1 MTEMHIL
8 LQRLIFSILAL
19 AIIGFAIFEQ
29 SFGRVLT
36 LVVVEVIVFF
46 ALLELITLM
55 RASDLSMPYLPVFAL
70 GLLMPVLFFAEEGRL
85 LQIGVTMVLFCCG
98 PVLVAAGMF
107 GGIRR
112 LMERIAISAFAFLYI
127 VVPLSIAMY
136 LRESETPASLLFLV
150 VVATVCTDTGAFIF
164 GSLFGRHK
172 LAPGLSP
179 NKTWEGAIGGALA
192 ALLVVAVLGTLMT
205 GVTQQVG
212 EPSPDEEWFFLIR
225 GWGAWRVMLATLL
238 FSIVGQVGDLA
249 ESMFKREAGVK
260 DSGGGLMGHGG
271 VLDRMDSHL
280 FNLPLAAALKL
291 IFG

>member
-1 MTEMHIL
+1 MHIL

-19 AIIGFAIFEQ
+19 AVIGFAIFEQ

-70 GLLMPVLFFAEEGRL
+70 GLLLPVLFFAEEGEL
-85 LQIGVTMVLFCCG
+85 LQIGVSIALICSG
-98 PVLVAAGMF
+98 PVLVASGMT

-127 VVPLSIAMY
+127 VIPLSVAMY

-164 GSLFGRHK
+164 GNLFGRHK
-172 LAPGLSP
+172 LAPRLSP
-179 NKTWEGAIGGALA
+179 NKSWEGAIGGLLSA
-192 ALLVVAVLGTLMT
+192 LVVVGILGFFMGGIARAL
-205 GVTQQVG
+205 G
-212 EPSPDEEWFFLIR
+212 EASSSRRWSFLIP
-225 GWGAWRVMLATLL
+225 GWGLSRVMLATLL
-238 FSIVGQVGDLA
+238 FGIVGQVGDLA

-271 VLDRMDSHL
+271 VLDRIDSHL

-291 IFG
+291 IFK